1 MREADDKILRSG
13 IAASLRTSKARID
26 AVIKKETEDL
36 EGKLEHIR
44 SKRERIRQ
52 LKKQSSIL
60 DEAIQIY
67 DAEGLDA

>member
-44 SKRERIRQ
+44 
-52 LKKQSSIL
+52 
-60 DEAIQIY
+60 DYA
-67 DAEGLDA
+67 